1 MIQCV
6 STLTESNFVWEPV
19 TPRGVAS
26 FSRASFERLLVV
38 QAIMGLSVALIVV
51 WVVATG
57 FSPTISQAI
66 QQLPDSGQI
75 VQGELAVLD
84 DSPQLLAEGHFL
96 AFIIDGKHT
105 GLVRSPA
112 QFQFEFGGDSLL
124 IFSLF
129 GVAELDY
136 PSDRSFYFNRTDLE
150 PKWGAWAPDILGL
163 AGIGV
168 FVGLLLSWN
177 LLATLYCVPVW
188 LVAFLP
194 TAILILSKAG
204 VSAGAALM
212 PGALLMALSL
222 WLYGVG
228 AFDLVKLCFAF
239 GMHLVIGWIYLL
251 ASPLFVPRTVP
262 PAPKNPFFHPA

>member
-1 MIQCV
+1 V
-6 STLTESNFVWEPV
+6 SPLTESNFVWEPV

-38 QAIMGLSVALIVV
+38 QASLGLAIALIVV
-51 WVVATG
+51 WVLANG
-57 FSPTISQAI
+57 FFPTISQAI

-75 VQGELAVLD
+75 VRGELAVPD

-96 AFIIDGKHT
+96 AFIVDAKHT
-105 GLVRSPA
+105 GQVRSPA

-129 GVAELDY
+129 GVAEVDY
-136 PSDRSFYFNRTDLE
+136 PSDRSFYFNRTDLQ
-150 PKWGAWAPDILGL
+150 PKWGAWSPDILGL

-168 FVGLLLSWN
+168 LVGLLVSWN
-177 LLATLYCVPVW
+177 LLATLYCLPVW
-188 LVAFLP
+188 LVAFFANRDLNFIQSWRL
-194 TAILILSKAG
+194 AS
-204 VSAGAALM
+204 AALM
-212 PGALLMALSL
+212 PGALLLALSL

-239 GMHLVIGWIYLL
+239 GMHLLIGWIYLL
-251 ASPLFVPRTVP
+251 VSPLFAPRTVP
-262 PAPKNPFFHPA
+262 PTPKNPFTHPE